1 MSTAQPLPPV
11 DFTSI
16 QANPPVRLELEYEG
30 RLSPLPEA
38 DFAVVTNSNAEWSAL
53 DHVFLSHS
61 GSRDLDETKWQGRW
75 YGYARN
81 APQAQEEEDRFDS
94 QWGFY
99 TVVRV
104 PADDGKAYGVL
115 LFKVDPFVHAALGPE
130 GIAKLYSQILQE
142 CQPSVMIS
150 VGNAFA
156 CRASD
161 APGDVVI
168 TNTARVEEA
177 HHDFT
182 SQVPAP
188 DEDLLSAVAE
198 HLMLPYSSFCTWDDL
213 DYVLE
218 EVNLRHEVSHKAED
232 FVTPATEP
240 EREAGPA
247 VQIRWGVP
255 IRTADTPE
263 ELEGLQESLEH
274 AAIDF
279 DGVLLAAAC
288 DHHDTDFVVVRAI
301 SSPLP
306 AGPARAADLWASMLG
321 ETLAFHTSYNGALAA
336 WAVIAGLRW

>member
-1 MSTAQPLPPV
+1 MSTALSLPPV
-11 DFTSI
+11 GFSAI
-16 QANPPVRLELEYEG
+16 QAKPPVPLQLEYEG

-38 DFAVVTNSNAEWSAL
+38 DFAVVTNSNAEWSSL
-53 DHVFLSHS
+53 DHVFLSH
-61 GSRDLDETKWQGRW
+61 GTSRELDETKWQGHW
-75 YGYARN
+75 HAYARN

-104 PADDGKAYGVL
+104 PAADGKSYGVL

-130 GIAKLYSQILQE
+130 GIARLYSRILEE

-150 VGNAFA
+150 VGNAFS
-156 CRASD
+156 CRAAD

-177 HHDFT
+177 RHDFT

-188 DEDLLSAVAE
+188 DEALLAKVAE
-198 HLMLPYSSFCTWDDL
+198 RLMLPYSAFCTWEDL
-213 DYVLE
+213 HYVLE
-218 EVNLRHEVSHKAED
+218 EVNLRNETSHPDGDFLTPVIDPDRED
-232 FVTPATEP
+232 QA
-240 EREAGPA
+240 A

-255 IRTADTPE
+255 VRTADTPE
-263 ELEGLQESLEH
+263 ELEGLQESTEH
-274 AAIDF
+274 AAVDF

-288 DHHDTDFVVVRAI
+288 DHHDTDFVLVRSI

-306 AGPARAADLWASMLG
+306 AGPPGAADLFASMLG

-336 WAVIAGLRW
+336 WAVISGMRW